1 MPFEIALPDTSLSD
15 CSDLRQK
22 TIKIG
27 QIARAIAVFKVDSV
41 VIYQT
46 NSEGKIR
53 RDLNLLEK
61 LLRYMDTPQYLRRTA
76 FPMAPSLKY
85 AGILPPLRIRSHPI
99 AQSMRSVSDGDFRW
113 GIQAGPGKVDIGLNE
128 LIDCDEQISNRDPTL
143 FQLRWIDRAIH
154 LAVVERSS
162 TDRYFGFD
170 VKVTD
175 SLIKHLE
182 ISSSKTRIAL
192 SRIGVPYSSIESE
205 IKSVVGNTRDV
216 VAIFGGPRRGIREL
230 FPQEKDTM
238 KGFIDYWVNTVDDQG
253 TETVRV
259 EEALWASLTM
269 FNSSF
274 GADVTKPGFFA

>member
-46 NSEGKIR
+46 SLEGKTR

-61 LLRYMDTPQYLRRTA
+61 LLRFMDTPQYLRRTA

-85 AGILPPLRIRSHPI
+85 AGILPPLRMQSHPI
-99 AQSMRSVSDGDFRW
+99 AQSTRSVSDGDFRW

-128 LIDCDEQISNRDPTL
+128 LIDCDEPISNRDPTL
-143 FQLRWIDRAIH
+143 FRLRWVDRAIQ
-154 LAVVERSS
+154 LTVAERSS
-162 TDRYFGFD
+162 TNLYFGFA
-170 VKVTD
+170 VKVTN
-175 SLIKHLE
+175 SLTKHLE
-182 ISSSKTRIAL
+182 KSNSKTRIAT
-192 SRIGVPYSSIESE
+192 SRAGVPYSSVESE

-216 VAIFGGPRRGIREL
+216 VAIFGGPRQGIREL
-230 FPQEKDTM
+230 LPREKDTL
-238 KGFIDYWVNTVDDQG
+238 KESIDFWVNTVTDQG

-259 EEALWASLTM
+259 EEAVWASLAM

-274 GADVTKPGFFA
+274 GPDVTKPGYFA

>member
-1 MPFEIALPDTSLSD
+1 MPLEIALSDTSLSD
-15 CSDLRQK
+15 CADLRQK

-85 AGILPPLRIRSHPI
+85 AGILPPLRMQSHPI
-99 AQSMRSVSDGDFRW
+99 AQSMKSVSNGDFRW

-128 LIDCDEQISNRDPTL
+128 LIDCDESISNRDPTL
-143 FQLRWIDRAIH
+143 FKLRWVDSAIQ
-154 LAVVERSS
+154 LSVVERSS
-162 TDRYFGFD
+162 TERYFGFD

-182 ISSSKTRIAL
+182 NSSSKTRIAL
-192 SRIGVPYSSIESE
+192 SRTGVPYSSIESE

-216 VAIFGGPRRGIREL
+216 IAIIGGPRRGIREL
-230 FPQEKDTM
+230 FPKEKDTL
-238 KGFIDYWVNTVDDQG
+238 KEFIDYWVNTIDDQG

-259 EEALWASLTM
+259 EEAVWASLAM

-274 GADVTKPGFFA
+274 GPDVTKPGYFK